1 MTRYKIH
8 KGADGVIKGFGAD
21 DGMFQPPLEDGDTIE
36 YADALPEIMGSFPAP
51 PVVITSDNI
60 TMLDADALC
69 RAIGAGEQTALWLAT
84 KLDL

>member
-8 KGADGVIKGFGAD
+8 RGADGVIKGFGAD

-36 YADALPEIMGSFPAP
+36 YADTLPETLFILPTP
-51 PVVITSDNI
+51 PVIITSDNI
-60 TMLDADALC
+60 TMLDADGLCAAL
-69 RAIGAGEQTALWLAT
+69 GAGEQTALWLAT